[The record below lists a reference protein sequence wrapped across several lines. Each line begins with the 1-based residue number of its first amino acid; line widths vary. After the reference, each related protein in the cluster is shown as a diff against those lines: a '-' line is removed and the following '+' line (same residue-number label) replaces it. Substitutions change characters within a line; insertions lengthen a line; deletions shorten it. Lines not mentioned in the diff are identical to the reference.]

1 MDKTEGY
8 PIGLGRNFGRS
19 NIWTNPL
26 AKVVDFVPLETISGP
41 GSPDPDLAR
50 SHMKVTTMEYTK
62 FIEIPVVLLIFLNHK
77 LQSCDT
83 CTRTEPILQN
93 TTRSGT
99 SQL

>member
-26 AKVVDFVPLETISGP
+26 AKVVDFVPLEAISGP

-50 SHMKVTTMEYTK
+50 FHIKVTPMEHQWSTPKTLK
-62 FIEIPVVLLIFLNHK
+62 FLRFYQHVCLK
-77 LQSCDT
+77 
-83 CTRTEPILQN
+83 
-93 TTRSGT
+93 
-99 SQL
+99 

>member
-50 SHMKVTTMEYTK
+50 FHIRVKHGILNSSVHVCKKMTLFEGDSKVPFTT
-62 FIEIPVVLLIFLNHK
+62 PLFL
-77 LQSCDT
+77 
-83 CTRTEPILQN
+83 
-93 TTRSGT
+93 
-99 SQL
+99 